1 MKLPH
6 TNEQTD
12 SGPATAAGTDA
23 VGNVPSQWQNA
34 VRSTLENGERI
45 LAHLELDLN
54 RQGHFSSILLVLTNV
69 RLVEFLNDSPTPKSG
84 ESWQVNANQS
94 VLVSLRSGLGRL
106 ELCEG
111 QTILNYW
118 PFTAA
123 CEPAADRFA
132 ASFSAVTRNRSQAST
147 NDGATTTRCASCGA
161 TLAEDQIFCATC
173 APIAAPSPSKSLL
186 RLKSF
191 AIRRANTI
199 SIGLG
204 LTIAC
209 TAATMVPPYL
219 SRLLMDDVLIPW
231 TNGQQAPNASLILW
245 SFFGAALVAW
255 ALGWARTYTLAL
267 ASEQISADLR
277 NATYTHLQ
285 KLSLEFYGGRRTGDL
300 ISRISSD
307 TDRICNFLSLHMVD
321 FISDMLMFVFTAIL
335 LISMDPILAM
345 AALVPIPFIA
355 WLTQV
360 VRIYLRHGF
369 ARATNAWGDMVSV
382 LTDAIPGV
390 RVVKAFA
397 QEEREIDRFAQANQ
411 MVLDSNVR
419 VNRLWSFFGP
429 TVTLLTEI
437 GILIIWA
444 FGAWRVATGAISV
457 GALVAFLAYISRF
470 YIRLDS
476 MSGMLANTQRAAA
489 STYRIFEILDRQ
501 PLVMEPTQPVPVG
514 QLDGSVTLKGVRF
527 KYGSREVLRGI
538 DMKIEAGELVGVV
551 GPSGS
556 GKSTLVN
563 LVCRF
568 YDPTQGAIFAGD
580 TDIRSFSVEKYRRNI
595 GIVLQEPYLFFGT
608 IAENISYG
616 RPDATRGEIIEA
628 ARAANAHNFIVK
640 LPDGYDSLVGER
652 GQSLSGGERQR
663 ISIARALLTDPRILI
678 LDEATS
684 AVDNETERE
693 IQNALDNLIRGRTTI
708 AIAHRLSTL
717 RNANR
722 IFVLEAGRVVE
733 VGKHDELL
741 ALGGVYSRLY
751 HAQLDLDSTAEE
763 TAASDTATDT
773 PANGDAAKA
782 DTKVGTPKVGVS

>member
-1 MKLPH
+1 MKPSQ
-6 TNEQTD
+6 TNGQPD
-12 SGPATAAGTDA
+12 SGSAPAAAHDSIGT
-23 VGNVPSQWQNA
+23 VPNQWQQS
-34 VRSTLENGERI
+34 VRSSLQDGERV

-54 RQGHFSSILLVLTNV
+54 SENHFSPTFLVLTNL
-69 RLVEFLNDSPTPKSG
+69 RLLEFVQTEGAPMLAKTWRM
-84 ESWQVNANQS
+84 EANS
-94 VLVSLRSGLGRL
+94 NLLASMRSGLGRL
-106 ELCEG
+106 ELCSG
-111 QTILNYW
+111 DIVVNRW

-123 CEPAADRFA
+123 CETAADRFA
-132 ASFSAVTRNRSQAST
+132 ASHASVTRNRAIIADNLEPSV
-147 NDGATTTRCASCGA
+147 TRCASCGA
-161 TLAEDQIFCATC
+161 ILQEDQPFCTTC

-186 RLKSF
+186 RLKPF
-191 AIRRANTI
+191 AIRRARTI
-199 SIGLG
+199 LLGLG

-209 TAATMVPPYL
+209 TAASMVPPYL

-231 TNGQQAPNASLILW
+231 TSGKDAPNVQLYLW
-245 SFFGAALVAW
+245 AFFGAAVVAW
-255 ALGWARTYTLAL
+255 VLGWARTYVLAF

-277 NATYTHLQ
+277 NATYSHLQ

-300 ISRISSD
+300 IARISSD
-307 TDRICNFLSLHMVD
+307 TDRICNFLSLHVVD
-321 FISDMLMFVFTAIL
+321 FISDVLMFIFTAIL
-335 LISMDPILAM
+335 LLSMDPMLAL

-360 VRIYLRHGF
+360 VRINLRHGF
-369 ARATNAWGDMVSV
+369 ARSTNAWGDMVSV

-397 QEEREIDRFAQANQ
+397 QEQREIDRFANANK
-411 MVLDSNVR
+411 MVLDANVR

-444 FGAWRVATGAISV
+444 FGAWRVSTGAITV

-501 PLVMEPTQPVPVG
+501 PLVMEPTNPVKVG
-514 QLDGSVTLKGVRF
+514 HLDGSVKISGVRF

-538 DMKIEAGELVGVV
+538 DMQIQAGELIGVV

-568 YDPTQGAIFAGD
+568 YDPTQGTIAAGA
-580 TDIRSFSVEKYRRNI
+580 TDIRSFSVEEYRRNI

-616 RPDATRGEIIEA
+616 RPDATRGEIIQA

-722 IFVLEAGRVVE
+722 IFVLEAGKVVE

-741 ALGGVYSRLY
+741 TRGGVYSRLY
-751 HAQLDLDSTAEE
+751 HAQLDL
-763 TAASDTATDT
+763 
-773 PANGDAAKA
+773 AK
-782 DTKVGTPKVGVS
+782 